1 MSLFDIVSKNIK
13 KNFSLYALYMF
24 SISFV
29 LMVFFCFI
37 SFSLNGVVLEQ
48 IFSDNRM
55 VLIAKFIVLVLMA
68 FVLFYMSYSN
78 TFFMQRRMKEL
89 GTYTLLGFS
98 RSKMVG
104 LLLMESALMCCIGLI
119 VGILLGG
126 LAHRGIIQLLVEI
139 LGLQLGNLEIPFINI
154 QAVQIT
160 ILFIVGLLIVIFLS
174 NIKFLYSKTL
184 VQLVKIENA
193 VEKQIKVKSTLSVL
207 GIVLLTIGYLI
218 ALDIGR
224 EKQSIWYTIGFAPMM
239 FVTVFLVV
247 IGTILFIS
255 HGLPYIM
262 LKFRNNKKHLYKDI
276 NMILIP
282 KFVQRIRTNA
292 KMLIMITL
300 ISTVT
305 LCIVGGTL
313 ITFYY
318 PKQGFGRIIPAA
330 FEFPIEDDS
339 QLEVVKAKLENTV
352 GNKNIIYKE
361 TNLILA
367 KSFSKKLPYEYT
379 LSEGGGFQLIKQS
392 DYNELM
398 QLQGKKELGEQLQHE
413 QCILVKYQHEK
424 ENIDKGNIYT
434 VNINENT
441 SIKIKVKDVTLDN
454 PIGFNNAIGILV
466 ISDEVYEQV
475 IDQAQ
480 SINRV
485 MSIYGEDLRENKES
499 YEALMPLFSK
509 VSRFQ
514 SAYSR
519 ESEFVAYNSPLLL
532 IITFS
537 TIVFFVATGSILY
550 FNNISASLYDKNI
563 INVLKKLGYQRDKI
577 KLIIRRQTLIFF
589 IIPYIIGGIHSFFAL
604 YCFSAL
610 MPNLLGGS
618 EAYLMPELLGIMIYS
633 VVYYIYYIVTKNM
646 CYRISFE

>member
-1 MSLFDIVSKNIK
+1 MSLFNIASKNIK
-13 KNFSLYALYMF
+13 KNFSLYALYLF

-55 VLIAKFIVLVLMA
+55 VLMAKFIVIVLMA

-282 KFVQRIRTNA
+282 KFVQRIRTNS

-318 PKQGFGRIIPAA
+318 PKQGFGRIIPPA